1 MLPRL
6 RLVVAVIRAQIQMT
20 RRNVEDLFP
29 IITIPLTSAAALA
42 VLEYSG
48 REDLAGY
55 ALVAAVLMSVGQ
67 MSFFVGSEILAN
79 EREGQTLELVVASPT
94 EYYIPLLTRIIVL
107 SSVGLLGFVE
117 AWIVARAVFGLTV
130 AIHHPA
136 LVAATLALT
145 ILVGSVTALIT
156 STLFCFGR
164 TTRTYQNAI
173 AGPLYL
179 LGGVLVPV
187 SYLPDFVQPF
197 SRLIFLFWSAELMRD
212 ALEPPRPEDV
222 LLRLGAILALGAAG
236 GLAGAILFSR
246 LLGHLRR
253 EGTLGL

>member
-1 MLPRL
+1 MFLPVLSAARTQ
-6 RLVVAVIRAQIQMT
+6 IRMT

-29 IITIPLTSAAALA
+29 ILTIPLSSIIALA
-42 VLEYSG
+42 ILQNSG

-67 MSFFVGSEILAN
+67 MAFFIGSEILAN

-94 EYYIPLLTRIIVL
+94 DYFIPLLTRIVVL
-107 SSVGLLGFVE
+107 TSVGIVGLIESWVFARLIFQINITIHYPGTLL
-117 AWIVARAVFGLTV
+117 
-130 AIHHPA
+130 
-136 LVAATLALT
+136 ATLLLT
-145 ILVGSVTALIT
+145 IFAASATSLIT
-156 STLFCFGR
+156 STVYCFGK

-187 SYLPDFVQPF
+187 TFLPEFIQPV
-197 SRLIFLFWSAELMRD
+197 SRLIFLSWSADLLRD
-212 ALEPPRPEDV
+212 SLRSAPPEGV
-222 LLRLGAILALGAAG
+222 AFRLGAIFALGIAG
-236 GLAGAILFSR
+236 GAVGWKLFAR
-246 LLGHLRR
+246 LMMHLRR